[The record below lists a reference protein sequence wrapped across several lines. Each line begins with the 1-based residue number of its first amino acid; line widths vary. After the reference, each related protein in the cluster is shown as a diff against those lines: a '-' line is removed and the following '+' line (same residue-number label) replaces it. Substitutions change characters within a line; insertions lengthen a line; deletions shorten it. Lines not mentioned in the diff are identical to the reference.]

1 MHLVHAKSAFRSR
14 EQRYIGVVGRMSK
27 PVVTPEAYNGEGSFT
42 DWLDHFES
50 VATLNKWKDD
60 DKVLWLRVRLTG
72 KAQTALKQLPAAVR
86 EGGYDD
92 LVRGLRNRFEPDSR
106 RELYAAEFHSR
117 RKQKG
122 ESWADF
128 GDDLSQLVSKAYP
141 DLGLDGRQQLALQQY
156 LSNLVNPQVSFGV
169 KQRRP
174 KTVDEAV
181 ATTLEMES
189 YLVPAVGLGK
199 VSQVSQAGPDPQ
211 ESVIAA
217 VKTQQDAMLEM
228 MSQLVQRMDQLESA
242 GEPNKDQGPGQQG
255 IHSRGSTNPRGSGT
269 VVCYNCGQVGHFRR
283 GCAAPKKQGNGKPTA

>member
-1 MHLVHAKSAFRSR
+1 
-14 EQRYIGVVGRMSK
+14 MSK

-50 VATLNKWKDD
+50 VATLNKWKED

-72 KAQTALKQLPAAVR
+72 KVQTAFKQLPASVR
-86 EGGYDD
+86 EDGYDG
-92 LVRGLRNRFEPDSR
+92 LVRGLCNCFEPDSR
-106 RELYAAEFHSR
+106 RELYVAEFHLR

-156 LSNLVNPQVSFGV
+156 LANLVNPQVSFGV

-181 ATTLEMES
+181 AATLEMES
-189 YLVPAVGLGK
+189 YMSHTLVGISSTQPEEVTCSP
-199 VSQVSQAGPDPQ
+199 VS
-211 ESVIAA
+211 
-217 VKTQQDAMLEM
+217 
-228 MSQLVQRMDQLESA
+228 
-242 GEPNKDQGPGQQG
+242 
-255 IHSRGSTNPRGSGT
+255 
-269 VVCYNCGQVGHFRR
+269 
-283 GCAAPKKQGNGKPTA
+283 